1 MSQAAMRAI
10 WVSVGLGLVIQVMAL
25 LIARS
30 FQRDKIMVGWG
41 IGTVLRL
48 VTLVVYG
55 MAVVPALGLPLTPAL
70 LSLAGLF
77 AVTTVLEPFLLSK

>member
-1 MSQAAMRAI
+1 MRAI
-10 WVSVGLGLVIQVMAL
+10 WISVGLGLLIQVVAL

-30 FQRDKIMVGWG
+30 FRHDKIMVGWG

-55 MAVVPALGLPLTPAL
+55 WAIVPALGLPLTPAL

-77 AVTTVLEPFLLSK
+77 AVTTVIEPFLLSK